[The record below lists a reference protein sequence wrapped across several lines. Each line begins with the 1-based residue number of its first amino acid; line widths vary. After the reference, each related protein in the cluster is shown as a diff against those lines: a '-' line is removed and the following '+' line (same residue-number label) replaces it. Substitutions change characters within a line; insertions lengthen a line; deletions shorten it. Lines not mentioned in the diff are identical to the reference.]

1 MENKEYLNEETY
13 QKSNQKVKK
22 IGNILIIV
30 GLVLLIG
37 GFILT
42 ILGFLGFGRQITN
55 GMEMGQPGV
64 NPNGVFSSF
73 GGFAI
78 GGFMMVPG
86 LFITAVGFM
95 VRFLIGNRREITAY
109 TTQQVMPVAKEGI
122 EKMAPTI
129 GSAVGTIGK
138 ELAKG
143 IKEGI
148 NEADNKISLSMKV
161 LEPAEV
167 EEEVPAAAE
176 EAVETTETSE
186 AVESTEEVAAE

>member
-1 MENKEYLNEETY
+1 MEKKEFLNEENY
-13 QKSNQKVKK
+13 QRSNKKVKT
-22 IGNILIIV
+22 IGTILIVI

-37 GFILT
+37 GFFLT
-42 ILGFLGFGRQITN
+42 IAGFLGFSSQVTN
-55 GMEMGQPGV
+55 GMEMGQQGI
-64 NPNGVFSSF
+64 NQKGIFSSF

-78 GGFMMVPG
+78 GGFMIIPG
-86 LFITAVGFM
+86 LFLTAVGFM

-148 NEADNKISLSMKV
+148 NEADNKNNN
-161 LEPAEV
+161 
-167 EEEVPAAAE
+167 
-176 EAVETTETSE
+176 
-186 AVESTEEVAAE
+186 